1 MIVVPAV
8 LLKMD
13 LFNSVHNRP
22 MAAALTVTAI
32 RTVVLMNLRGIKA
45 TGLFSMVTYS
55 KLVPL
60 RGLQSARAMSH

>member
-13 LFNSVHNRP
+13 LFPSVHNRP
-22 MAAALTVTAI
+22 MTVALTVTAI
-32 RTVVLMNLRGIKA
+32 WTVVLMKLRGIKA

-55 KLVPL
+55 KLVPFAAYNPRDPL
-60 RGLQSARAMSH
+60 

>member
-1 MIVVPAV
+1 MIVPAA

-13 LFNSVHNRP
+13 LFPSVHNRP
-22 MAAALTVTAI
+22 MAVALSLTAI
-32 RTVVLMNLRGIKA
+32 WTVVLMNLRGIKA